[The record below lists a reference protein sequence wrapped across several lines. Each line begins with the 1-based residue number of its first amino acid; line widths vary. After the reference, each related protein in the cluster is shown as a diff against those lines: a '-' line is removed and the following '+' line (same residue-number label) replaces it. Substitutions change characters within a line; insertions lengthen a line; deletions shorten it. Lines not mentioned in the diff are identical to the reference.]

1 MKINKNMK
9 HLKNFIIESNTDT
22 PDDKYKLLNT
32 IIVNVDELNKYI
44 GKYTQEKI
52 NKMVDNIIEDLD
64 KLKVIDNVNKY
75 NI

>member
-1 MKINKNMK
+1 MK

-32 IIVNVDELNKYI
+32 IIVNVDELNRYI

-64 KLKVIDNVNKY
+64 KLKVIDDVNKY
-75 NI
+75 NL